1 MAIWDGGIH
10 VGVGER
16 RMSRLI
22 TAIASGWI
30 LLSAGPALAV
40 NLSVWADN
48 DDLGFSFPLSL
59 AYNPN
64 NGKLLLGGGDLVE
77 WEKGATSGT
86 VLVPAA
92 NWGQSA
98 WGCAYVPSRGSHLV
112 AQNGPDGVIEV
123 QPGVP
128 GQTPP
133 LFVDLTAAAGRPT
146 GGLVQDGSYGYYKY
160 QVTVPSD
167 QSIHRFTLAGTN
179 GVDSEYIPF
188 SAITA
193 AGGNA
198 IGQQITLDGSGTV
211 YLSLRADDNTLR
223 GVYGWDEGAGVLV
236 PLVQQPQIIAHTG
249 QSLVLIKGIAF
260 DAQDNLYFYDIYSDD
275 ILMLDTNGV
284 ISTFLDNTEVEGY
297 MAAVGLSNPASF
309 DVWYMIVVGNEL
321 VFMTGNVSGHV
332 LAACLLEGYGDFDCD
347 GDVDL
352 VDYGNFA
359 SAVTGPVDVLAPGNG
374 AFDSNGDDHIDLL
387 DFAAFQEAFDTP

>member
-1 MAIWDGGIH
+1 MIWDGGIH

-16 RMSRLI
+16 SMFRLI
-22 TAIASGWI
+22 TSVAGGWI
-30 LLSAGPALAV
+30 FLTAGPASAV
-40 NLSVWADN
+40 NLSVWAN
-48 DDLGFSFPLSL
+48 GDDLGSSFPRSL
-59 AYNPN
+59 DYNPD
-64 NGKLLLGGGDLVE
+64 NGKLLIAASDLVE

-92 NWGQSA
+92 NWGGSGS
-98 WGCAYVPSRGSHLV
+98 GCAYVPSRSAYMVG
-112 AQNGPDGVIEV
+112 QNSPDGVIEV
-123 QPGVP
+123 LAGIPS
-128 GQTPP
+128 QTPP
-133 LFVDLTAAAGRPT
+133 LFVDLTAVAGRPT
-146 GGLVQDGSYGYYKY
+146 GGMVQDGTYGYYKY
-160 QVTVPSD
+160 QVTAPSD

-179 GVDSEYIPF
+179 GVDGEFIPF
-188 SAITA
+188 SAVTA

-198 IGQQITLDGSGTV
+198 ISQQITMDSSGTV

-223 GVYGWDEGAGVLV
+223 GVYGWDENAGVLV

-260 DAQDNLYFYDIYSDD
+260 DAEDNLYFYDIYSDD

-284 ISTFLDNTEVEGY
+284 ISTFLDDTEVEGY
-297 MAAVGLSNPASF
+297 MADVGLSNPSSF

-321 VFMTGNVSGHV
+321 VFMTGNISGHV

-359 SAVTGPVDVLAPGNG
+359 SAMTGPVDLLAPGNG
-374 AFDSNGDDHIDLL
+374 AFDSNGDDHADLL
-387 DFAAFQEAFDTP
+387 DFASFQEAFDTP